1 MKRKLYT
8 FALALLC
15 AGAFSQS
22 FEVHKEL
29 GQAWGGGTSVD
40 INNDGHLDFIIA
52 GQKNNPIEPVLDELG
67 NPVDENEDG
76 VADSSERW
84 IRVYLYNTET
94 AGYDVVPTNLRVA
107 DRPNM
112 DWYDF
117 DNDGL
122 LDVIIGEHSFGNYH
136 GGIYKNLG
144 DGNFEKQDFPFD
156 PATMAGVFGDFN
168 RDGHFDYFC
177 LSHDS
182 LGSAVYINQGDNTF
196 EADNS
201 TFGEFSFGLGYARVV
216 DINNDGL
223 QDIFVT
229 ANWDNMAYFEHSA
242 RVFTDFFLNN
252 DEEPGTFYRAN
263 VGDNGV
269 NMKGNGGVDFADF
282 DEDGWLDFA
291 LHGEGGVGTN
301 EPGSGQDVWMCIS
314 HVYLNQGNNTF
325 VDQPQAAF
333 QPDLRPLNSTGKATA
348 TIDWNYDGHYDL
360 ILTGWNP
367 VVNEVGSGTQ
377 AGYLYTGTG
386 TGTFAEV
393 GRVPGGSETV
403 ILFNDWNDDGF
414 LDFFSSGHTWDAM
427 WVTGDDQGRSAVVYF
442 NENTDNAN
450 EPPAAPG
457 ELEQQVEDNSVVLS
471 WAAPEDDMTPSE
483 ALSYEVFVMDADE
496 NYLLA
501 PASFVGG
508 DNDGLRKLLQ
518 LGNANLNTSLAM
530 YNLADGDYTWGV
542 QAIDATYAGSTFATG
557 EFSVGVP
564 SGTDKIPAEALAK
577 IYAQDK
583 VLYVNL
589 KTASSG
595 KVVVMNM
602 VGQTIDSRNIHSDY
616 SLSLGAGIYIV
627 KVSAG
632 AQQEIRKIVVE

>member
-1 MKRKLYT
+1 MKRKLYV

-15 AGAFSQS
+15 AGAFSQT

-52 GQKNNPIEPVLDELG
+52 GQKNNPIEPVLDEEG
-67 NPVDENEDG
+67 NPVDANEDG
-76 VADSSERW
+76 KADSSERW

-94 AGYDVVPTNLRVA
+94 AGYDQVSTNLRVA

-112 DWYDF
+112 DWYDI
-117 DNDGL
+117 DSDGL

-156 PATMAGVFGDFN
+156 SAAMTGVFGDFN
-168 RDGHFDYFC
+168 RDGHFDYFL

-182 LGSAVYINQGDNTF
+182 LGSAVYLNQGDNTF

-201 TFGEFSFGLGYARVV
+201 MFGEFSFGLGYARVV

-223 QDIFVT
+223 QDIFVS
-229 ANWDNMAYFEHSA
+229 ANWDNAGSFEHSA
-242 RVFTDFFLNN
+242 RVFADFYLNN

-263 VGDNGV
+263 IGDNGV

-282 DEDGWLDFA
+282 DEDGLLDFA
-291 LHGEGGVGTN
+291 LHGEGGAGTP
-301 EPGSGQDVWMCIS
+301 EPAQGQDIWKCVS
-314 HVYLNQGNNTF
+314 HVYLNQGGNTF

-348 TIDWNYDGHYDL
+348 AIDWNYDGHYDL

-367 VVNEVGSGTQ
+367 IDNGVGSQTQ
-377 AGYLYTGTG
+377 AGYLYSGNG

-393 GRVPGGSETV
+393 GRVPGASETV
-403 ILFNDWNDDGF
+403 LLFNDWNDDGF
-414 LDFFSSGHTWDAM
+414 LDYMASGHIFDEM
-427 WVTGDDQGRSAVVYF
+427 WLPVEDHGRVGIVYF
-442 NENTDNAN
+442 NDNTDTPN
-450 EPPAAPG
+450 EAPAAPG
-457 ELEQQVEDNSVVLS
+457 ELDQQVEDNSVKIS

-483 ALSYEVFVMDADE
+483 ALSYEVFVMDAED
-496 NYLLA
+496 NYLIA

-508 DNDGLRKLLQ
+508 DNDGLRKLVQ
-518 LGNANLNTSLAM
+518 MGNANLNQALNL
-530 YNLADGDYTWGV
+530 YNLANGDYTWGV
-542 QAIDATYAGSTFATG
+542 QAIDASYAGSTFATG
-557 EFSVGVP
+557 TFTIDVATSTG
-564 SGTDKIPAEALAK
+564 KIPAESLAR
-577 IYAQDK
+577 IYARNST
-583 VLYVNL
+583 LYVTL
-589 KTASSG
+589 KNAPEG
-595 KVVVMNM
+595 KVSVMNM
-602 VGQTIDSRNIHSDY
+602 VGQTMDSRSIRGDY
-616 SLSLGAGIYIV
+616 SLSLGTGVYIV
-627 KVSAG
+627 KVSVG
-632 AQQEIRKIVVE
+632 TQQEIRKIVVE

>member
-40 INNDGHLDFIIA
+40 LNNDGNLDFIIA
-52 GQKNNPIEPVLDELG
+52 GQKNNPIQPVLDELG
-67 NPVDENEDG
+67 NPVDANQDG
-76 VADSSERW
+76 KADSSERW
-84 IRVYLYNTET
+84 IRVYMYNTET
-94 AGYDVVPTNLRVA
+94 TGYDVVPTNLRVA

-112 DWYDF
+112 DWYDY
-117 DNDGL
+117 DGDGL

-156 PATMAGVFGDFN
+156 TATMAGVFGDFN

-182 LGSAVYINQGDNTF
+182 LGSAVYINNGDNTF

-229 ANWDNMAYFEHSA
+229 ANWDNAGSFEHSA
-242 RVFTDFFLNN
+242 RVFADFFLNN

-263 VGDNGV
+263 IGDNGV
-269 NMKGNGGVDFADF
+269 KMKGNGGVDFADF

-291 LHGEGGVGTN
+291 LHGEGGAGTD
-301 EPGSGQDVWMCIS
+301 EPGAGQDIWMCVS

-348 TIDWNYDGHYDL
+348 TIDWNYDGHL
-360 ILTGWNP
+360 
-367 VVNEVGSGTQ
+367 
-377 AGYLYTGTG
+377 
-386 TGTFAEV
+386 
-393 GRVPGGSETV
+393 
-403 ILFNDWNDDGF
+403 
-414 LDFFSSGHTWDAM
+414 
-427 WVTGDDQGRSAVVYF
+427 
-442 NENTDNAN
+442 
-450 EPPAAPG
+450 
-457 ELEQQVEDNSVVLS
+457 
-471 WAAPEDDMTPSE
+471 
-483 ALSYEVFVMDADE
+483 
-496 NYLLA
+496 
-501 PASFVGG
+501 
-508 DNDGLRKLLQ
+508 
-518 LGNANLNTSLAM
+518 
-530 YNLADGDYTWGV
+530 
-542 QAIDATYAGSTFATG
+542 
-557 EFSVGVP
+557 
-564 SGTDKIPAEALAK
+564 
-577 IYAQDK
+577 
-583 VLYVNL
+583 
-589 KTASSG
+589 
-595 KVVVMNM
+595 
-602 VGQTIDSRNIHSDY
+602 
-616 SLSLGAGIYIV
+616 
-627 KVSAG
+627 
-632 AQQEIRKIVVE
+632 

>member
-22 FEVHKEL
+22 FEVHEEL
-29 GQAWGGGTSVD
+29 GQAWGGGTSID
-40 INNDGHLDFIIA
+40 LNNDGNLDFIIA
-52 GQKNNPIEPVLDELG
+52 GMKNNPLEPVLDELG

-76 VADSSERW
+76 KADSSERW
-84 IRVYLYNTET
+84 IRVYMYNTET
-94 AGYDVVPTNLRVA
+94 AGYDLVPTNLRVA

-112 DWYDF
+112 DWYDI
-117 DNDGL
+117 DSDGL
-122 LDVIIGEHSFGNYH
+122 LDVIIGEHSFANYH

-156 PATMAGVFGDFN
+156 SATMAGVFGDFN
-168 RDGHFDYFC
+168 RDGYFDYFC

-182 LGSAVYINQGDNTF
+182 LGSAVYINNGDNTF

-201 TFGEFSFGLGYARVV
+201 IFGEFSFGLGYARVV

-223 QDIFVT
+223 QDIFVS
-229 ANWDNMAYFEHSA
+229 ANWDNAGSFEHSA

-263 VGDNGV
+263 IGDNGV
-269 NMKGNGGVDFADF
+269 FMKGNGGVDFADF

-291 LHGEGGVGTN
+291 LHGEGGAGTE
-301 EPGSGQDVWMCIS
+301 EPAEGQDVWMCIS

-348 TIDWNYDGHYDL
+348 AIDWNYDGHYDL

-367 VVNEVGSGTQ
+367 IVNEVGSNTQ
-377 AGYLYTGTG
+377 AGYLYTGNG

-393 GRVPGGSETV
+393 GRVPGASETV
-403 ILFNDWNDDGF
+403 LLFNDWNDDGF
-414 LDFFSSGHTWDAM
+414 LDYMASGHTWDAM
-427 WVTGDDQGRSAVVYF
+427 WLTPEEVGRTGVVYF
-442 NENTDNAN
+442 NDNTDTPNSA
-450 EPPAAPG
+450 PAAPS
-457 ELEQQVEDNSVVLS
+457 ETEQQVEDNSVTIS
-471 WAAPEDDMTPSE
+471 WSAPEDDMTPSD
-483 ALSYEVFVMDADE
+483 ALTYEVFVKDEGE
-496 NYLLA
+496 NYLIA

-518 LGNANLNTSLAM
+518 MGNANHNMALTL

-542 QAIDATYAGSTFATG
+542 QAIDASYAGSTFATG
-557 EFSVGVP
+557 TFSIGVP
-564 SGTDKIPAEALAK
+564 SSTDKIPAVSLAK
-577 IYAQDK
+577 IYSQNSTLF
-583 VLYVNL
+583 VSL
-589 KTASSG
+589 KTAPQG
-595 KVVVMNM
+595 KVTVLNM
-602 VGQTIDSRNIHSDY
+602 VGQAIDSRNIHGDY
-616 SLSLGAGIYIV
+616 SISLGTGVYIV
-627 KVSAG
+627 KVTVG
-632 AQQEIRKIVVE
+632 TQQEIRKIVVE